1 MGLLRPSS
9 VGARRR
15 RALRGQAAT
24 EFALVSLP
32 LFLVFFGILD
42 FGILYENRLSLD
54 AGTRAAARFGAV
66 QPGSLSNANP
76 APTNTIEGRLQ
87 QTSGTG
93 GIPNDDAHIVITYW
107 VPGSGGLT
115 QCGKYVAT
123 GNNVIYYGGYTK
135 STCLIVD
142 NVIQVQVNHNY
153 MFITPILAQ
162 MFGAGVPI
170 STAATALIEQN
181 AP

>member
-1 MGLLRPSS
+1 VELPRSS
-9 VGARRR
+9 SAGARRR

-32 LFLVFFGILD
+32 LFLVFFGIID

-66 QPGSLSNANP
+66 QPGSFTNANP
-76 APTNTIEGRLQ
+76 AAANTIEGRLQ

-107 VPGSGGLT
+107 VNGSGSPT
-115 QCGKYVAT
+115 QCAKYIASSNSVT
-123 GNNVIYYGGYTK
+123 YYGGYNK

-142 NVIQVQVNHNY
+142 NIIQVQTTHNHK
-153 MFITPILAQ
+153 FITPILGQ
-162 MFGAGVPI
+162 MFSSGVPI
-170 STAATALIEQN
+170 STTATALIEQN